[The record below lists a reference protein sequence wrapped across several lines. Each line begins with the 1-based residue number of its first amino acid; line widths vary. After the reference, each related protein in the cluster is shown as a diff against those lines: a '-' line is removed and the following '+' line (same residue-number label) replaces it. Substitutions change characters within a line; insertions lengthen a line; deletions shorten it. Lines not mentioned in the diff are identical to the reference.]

1 MVVTVRVWERGRGGE
16 GCGVNGVL
24 GCLEGGSLLV
34 PSSIIS
40 RSLGTTLVM
49 NTELLFLCLFLLCWR
64 DGVVLLAVPGD
75 ARGGVHGLSVV
86 PCLRW

>member
-1 MVVTVRVWERGRGGE
+1 MPGGRYSTR
-16 GCGVNGVL
+16 L
-24 GCLEGGSLLV
+24 KF
-34 PSSIIS
+34 
-40 RSLGTTLVM
+40 RM
-49 NTELLFLCLFLLCWR
+49 NFPLTWHNACDEHRLLFLCLFLLCWR